1 MAEGILLALQL
12 VIGTGVALLFPMLIY
27 YGIATVRQSPKSS
40 DYLGV
45 HAPLGTDASD
55 LERQSLDDRKQ
66 QERAAWQK
74 AQAGYAKTLFIVMTP
89 CGVAAI
95 FGGYLLGVSAIGT
108 GLLTG
113 GILCAVYGYAR
124 YWNALEPWMRFASI
138 LASLLMLLFIG
149 VKYLGVQ

>member
-1 MAEGILLALQL
+1 MLAFQL

-27 YGIATVRQSPKSS
+27 YGIATVRQPPKSG
-40 DYLGV
+40 DYLGG
-45 HAPLGTDASD
+45 HAPLGDDASD
-55 LERQSLDDRKQ
+55 LERQSLDDQKKRDK
-66 QERAAWQK
+66 EAWQK
-74 AQAGYAKTLFIVMTP
+74 AQAGYAKTLFMVMTP
-89 CGVAAI
+89 FGVAAI

-138 LASLLMLLFIG
+138 LASLLMLVFIG
-149 VKYLGVQ
+149 LKYLGVQ

>member
-1 MAEGILLALQL
+1 VLALQL

-27 YGIATVRQSPKSS
+27 YGIATVRQPPKSS

-45 HAPLGTDASD
+45 HAP
-55 LERQSLDDRKQ
+55 
-66 QERAAWQK
+66 WQK
-74 AQAGYAKTLFIVMTP
+74 AQAGYAKALFIVMTP
-89 CGVAAI
+89 FGVAAI
-95 FGGYLLGVSAIGT
+95 FGGYLLGVGAIGT

-113 GILCAVYGYAR
+113 GILCAVYR
-124 YWNALEPWMRFASI
+124 CYWNALEPWMCFASI